1 MKAVYFKSGQAEW
14 KFELDDEEHDL
25 IIKNI
30 LEDEPDMEEMLNDS
44 LEVIRD
50 VSAMDESEM
59 DEDDQ
64 IDQTVSVAFIWHYFN
79 NVPPEKGGVD
89 GDVALIENEDGDG
102 VMVVAAK
109 DVIEE

>member
-1 MKAVYFKSGQAEW
+1 MKTVYFKSGQAEW
-14 KFELDDEEHDL
+14 KYELEDEEYDL
-25 IIKNI
+25 IISNI
-30 LEDEPDMEEMLNDS
+30 LEDNPDMEEMLDDS
-44 LEVIRD
+44 LDVIRD
-50 VSAMDESEM
+50 VSAMDEDEM

-79 NVPPEKGGVD
+79 NAPADKGGLE

-102 VMVVAAK
+102 VMVVSAK